1 MVFKTF
7 NKTLSLNLSIISR
20 FVLRDGWIDLYY
32 IDRGYPER
40 INPSTYGKETYD
52 ELRSWIERAG
62 QSTDTD
68 LMTRFGG
75 GILDG

>member
-32 IDRGYPER
+32 IGRGYPEK
-40 INPSTYGKETYD
+40 IWPESYGDEIYD

-62 QSTDTD
+62 QSTGVD
-68 LMTRFGG
+68 LITRFGG
-75 GILDG
+75 GVLDE